1 MKNYIVC
8 LIIKLFIVLLF
19 FGCSNPYELVFTP
32 QEEEE
37 LSPILMEIDTRL
49 PIDENGYPLLYI
61 NPNTYQTLHRIKG
74 YLTRDDK
81 PVNIVK
87 VGWWSNH
94 YWEYDGFDVP
104 IVNGSSYSNEDGE
117 VNTMLGVIGSM
128 VGDTITIYYGY
139 YDDWTSEETYGEF
152 QIIIK

>member
-1 MKNYIVC
+1 M
-8 LIIKLFIVLLF
+8 IKLFIILLF
-19 FGCSNPYELVFTP
+19 FGCNSPYE
-32 QEEEE
+32 EGE
-37 LSPILMEIDTRL
+37 LSSIQMEIDTRL
-49 PIDENGYPLLYI
+49 NFDQNGYPLLYI

-74 YLTRDDK
+74 YLTRDGE

-94 YWEYDGFDVP
+94 YWEYDGFNVP
-104 IVNGSSYSNEDGE
+104 IVNSSSYSNMDGE

-128 VGDTITIYYGY
+128 VGHTITIYYGF
-139 YDDWTSEETYGEF
+139 YDDWKSEEMIDEI

>member
-1 MKNYIVC
+1 
-8 LIIKLFIVLLF
+8 
-19 FGCSNPYELVFTP
+19 
-32 QEEEE
+32 
-37 LSPILMEIDTRL
+37 MEIDTRL
-49 PIDENGYPLLYI
+49 PNDQNGYPLLYI

-74 YLTRDDK
+74 YLTRDGE

-128 VGDTITIYYGY
+128 VGDTITIYYGF
-139 YDDWTSEETYGEF
+139 YDDWKSEEMIDEF